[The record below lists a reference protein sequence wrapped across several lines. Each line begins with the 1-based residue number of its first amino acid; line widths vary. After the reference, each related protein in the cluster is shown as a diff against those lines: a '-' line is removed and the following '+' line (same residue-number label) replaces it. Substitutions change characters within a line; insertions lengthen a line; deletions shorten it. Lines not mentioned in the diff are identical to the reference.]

1 MVDQTPNSIG
11 YTELT
16 YAIQRELS
24 YGTVRN
30 AAGNFTQAN
39 LASLAAA
46 AASVS
51 TRDAGNIYS
60 SLTNAPGKEAYPIAS
75 FTWLLVPE
83 SIPDAAT
90 KSAVAEFLDWI
101 LTTGQKEASGLAYNP
116 LPKEVVARE
125 LQMLTAFKAK

>member
-16 YAIQRELS
+16 YATQRGLT

-51 TRDAGNIYS
+51 THDAGNIYAP
-60 SLTNAPGKEAYPIAS
+60 LTNAPGKEAYPIAG
-75 FTWLLVPE
+75 FTWLLIPE

-90 KSAVAEFLDWI
+90 KSAVVEFLDWI
-101 LTTGQKEASGLAYNP
+101 LNHRPEGGLGTR
-116 LPKEVVARE
+116 L
-125 LQMLTAFKAK
+125 